1 MPWCGGASDQIMQE
15 KRPRQYFQEMSTLRT
30 REERAAFLQS
40 VPDHL
45 RDMVKTH
52 FLNWWNREIEK
63 RNRDKRPQ

>member
-1 MPWCGGASDQIMQE
+1 MIQE
-15 KRPRQYFQEMSTLRT
+15 KRPRQYFQEMRGLKTKD
-30 REERAAFLQS
+30 ERSAFLDS